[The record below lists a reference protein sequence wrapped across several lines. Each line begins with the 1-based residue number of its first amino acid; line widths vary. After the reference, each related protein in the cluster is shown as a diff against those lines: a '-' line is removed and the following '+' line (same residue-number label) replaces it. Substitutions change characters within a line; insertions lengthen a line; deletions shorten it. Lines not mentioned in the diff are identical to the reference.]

1 MTYCIHER
9 RTPCRIVSLPSVRF
23 CGSRFPKKEW
33 SHFRPL
39 FHRQC
44 LHNNASRKLKPVIE
58 ITGSIYQINGFQQV
72 LSVNWVI
79 WPAFDI
85 HSNGYLMRVM
95 NLNSIFTLFYFISS
109 ILVHKLWTINYCPSS
124 LDSLK
129 IGSSNENLTRGFWIS
144 REQVPGF
151 HHYDF
156 HEPIRIRMCQF
167 HKIEQRRWTGKCLG
181 ILLWMFHLFVNFNT
195 LVFIFYVMGQTFF
208 SLAV

>member
-95 NLNSIFTLFYFISS
+95 NLNSIFTLFYFIRS
-109 ILVHKLWTINYCPSS
+109 IKEFLVHKLLAIFVRFIKDRIIKWKPNSRFLDFPRASTWFPPLRFPRTNSNSYVPVPQNWTA
-124 LDSLK
+124 
-129 IGSSNENLTRGFWIS
+129 
-144 REQVPGF
+144 
-151 HHYDF
+151 
-156 HEPIRIRMCQF
+156 
-167 HKIEQRRWTGKCLG
+167 
-181 ILLWMFHLFVNFNT
+181 T
-195 LVFIFYVMGQTFF
+195 LNW
-208 SLAV
+208 